1 MGEYGDVVR
10 TCRNKIKKAKA
21 QVGLTSARGVK
32 NNKKGFFR
40 CISRR
45 RQIKE
50 SVPPLINEDRELAS
64 SDMEKAEVLTK
75 CFASVFTGRQAPPH
89 VCQDP
94 ETLGV
99 GERSRSRPTVT
110 AEQV

>member
-1 MGEYGDVVR
+1 MCSLGSGEG
-10 TCRNKIKKAKA
+10 CE
-21 QVGLTSARGVK
+21 
-32 NNKKGFFR
+32 NNQKELFR
-40 CISRR
+40 YISRR

-50 SVPPLINEDRELAS
+50 SVPPLINEDGELAS
-64 SDMEKAEVLTK
+64 SGMKKAEVLNR